1 METITLERL
10 HKEMLSIKKELKRI
24 SFILGEDFELSKEAR
39 KELREARKEPISSY
53 VDHEEVLKEF
63 FYAF

>member
-10 HKEMLSIKKELKRI
+10 HKEVLGIKKELKRI
-24 SFILGEDFELSKEAR
+24 SLILGEDFELSEEAK

-53 VDHEEVLKEF
+53 IDHEEVLKEF
-63 FYAF
+63 SE

>member
-24 SFILGEDFELSKEAR
+24 SFILGEDFELSKEA
-39 KELREARKEPISSY
+39 ISSY

-63 FYAF
+63 S